1 MLQEPTLQTEDEG
14 TSTSTNKLLLKL
26 PHRER
31 FIQAV
36 ACWAGKGLFRPWP
49 VGRRNG
55 KGGKVV
61 EGLDF
66 EEVCFP

>member
-1 MLQEPTLQTEDEG
+1 VGL
-14 TSTSTNKLLLKL
+14 
-26 PHRER
+26 
-31 FIQAV
+31 
-36 ACWAGKGLFRPWP
+36 GKGLFRPWP

-66 EEVCFP
+66 EEVCFPYEVNPLKSEFLKASLKDFEGL